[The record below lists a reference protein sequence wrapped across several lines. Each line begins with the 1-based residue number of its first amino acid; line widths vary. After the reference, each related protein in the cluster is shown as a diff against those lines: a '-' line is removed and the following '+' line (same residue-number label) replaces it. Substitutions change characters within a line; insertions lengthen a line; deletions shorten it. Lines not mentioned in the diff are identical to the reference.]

1 MLLTETVCIRE
12 AARRSP
18 RRSPTG
24 LPSRRSEGL
33 ELAREQGK
41 AAREQT
47 VNRTSKNYNLH
58 EKKEKKKKSSCRDN
72 QGPGRKS
79 VKTTYLFYW
88 FSLCCVLMGASSCAR
103 KRSTTEVTNP
113 KGTPKE
119 RERRKMRK
127 TKKIG
132 SGKMFH

>member
-58 EKKEKKKKSSCRDN
+58 EKKEKKKK
-72 QGPGRKS
+72 
-79 VKTTYLFYW
+79 VVVATTKVQEENPSKRHIF
-88 FSLCCVLMGASSCAR
+88 FIGFHCVAY
-103 KRSTTEVTNP
+103 
-113 KGTPKE
+113 
-119 RERRKMRK
+119 
-127 TKKIG
+127 
-132 SGKMFH
+132 